1 MLIDHKLK
9 QLVGKP
15 IIIIFI
21 VADSGIVLS
30 KSSISGILKGRPCKR
45 NYNDYDLFAIKSTRE
60 TAIIYINLREWEEDN
75 RYMVTLEPV
84 NVLGKSTTPILNI
97 TFDSS

>member
-1 MLIDHKLK
+1 MLIEHKLK

-15 IIIIFI
+15 VIIIFI

-30 KSSISGILKGRPCKR
+30 KISISGILKGRPCKR
-45 NYNDYDLFAIKSTRE
+45 NYNDYDLFAVKSIRE
-60 TAIIYINLREWEEDN
+60 TAILYINLRQWVGDD

-97 TFDSS
+97 AFKTS